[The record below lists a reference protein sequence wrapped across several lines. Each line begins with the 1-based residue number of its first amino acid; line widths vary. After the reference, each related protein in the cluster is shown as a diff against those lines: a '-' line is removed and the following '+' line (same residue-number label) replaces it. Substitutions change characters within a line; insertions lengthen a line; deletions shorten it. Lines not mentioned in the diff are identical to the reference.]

1 MDLELIFNFT
11 RDKSVFFT
19 KSMELEEEIVEKDG
33 EKYLSTSV
41 YIKISESINYW
52 RIPREKTVTTY
63 AKFQE
68 NVKSENFT

>member
-41 YIKISESINYW
+41 YIKISESINY
-52 RIPREKTVTTY
+52 
-63 AKFQE
+63 
-68 NVKSENFT
+68 